1 MVGRVRGTVGIL
13 GTLGSPL
20 LGYTLRAF
28 VARGVRVG
36 AVLLDAKGFSAKDLA
51 IWEDRTARRLPPID
65 LSEFASLQIPFYFL
79 TSHNS
84 PEVVALVSRLGLDV
98 LINGGTP
105 RFLKESILNAP
116 RLGVL
121 NIHPG
126 RLPDYRG
133 FTCVEWAVHNNEK
146 VCNSVHFMTKT
157 IDGGPVV
164 LSEGYL
170 FSSTD
175 NYVDLW
181 VKVYREGF
189 DLLARAADKVLR
201 EGITAAGSTPQSLS
215 GNYYKPISDE
225 LLDEVK
231 KTRCRLLPLPDWI
244 GCSLNEAW
252 N

>member
-1 MVGRVRGTVGIL
+1 
-13 GTLGSPL
+13 
-20 LGYTLRAF
+20 LRAF
-28 VARGVRVG
+28 VARGVPVG
-36 AVLLDAKGFSAKDLA
+36 AVLIDTNGFSTKNLA

-84 PEVVALVSRLGLDV
+84 PEGVALVNRLGLDL
-98 LINGGTP
+98 LINGGTT
-105 RFLKESILNAP
+105 RILKESILNAP

-133 FTCVEWAVHNNEK
+133 CTCVEWAVHNDEE
-146 VCNSVHFMTKT
+146 VCNSAHFMTKT

-175 NYVDLW
+175 NYVDLR
-181 VKVYREGF
+181 VKVYRKGF
-189 DLLARAADKVLR
+189 DLLARAADKVLLK
-201 EGITAAGSTPQSLS
+201 GMTATVSMPQDPG

-225 LLDEVK
+225 LLEEVK
-231 KTRCRLLPLPDWI
+231 KKLDAGRYRYQIRQDVV
-244 GCSLNEAW
+244 LNEDW

>member
-1 MVGRVRGTVGIL
+1 MAGRLRRTAGIL
-13 GTLGSPL
+13 GTLGAPL

-28 VARGVRVG
+28 VARGVPVG
-36 AVLLDAKGFSAKDLA
+36 AVLIDANGFSAKNLA
-51 IWEDRTARRLPPID
+51 IWEERTAQRLPPID
-65 LSEFASLQIPFYFL
+65 FSEFASLQIPFYFL

-84 PEVVALVSRLGLDV
+84 PEAVALVSRLGLDV

-105 RFLKESILNAP
+105 SILQESILNAP

-133 FTCVEWAVHNNEK
+133 CTCVEWAVYNDEE
-146 VCNSVHFMTKT
+146 VCNSAHFMTKT

-175 NYVDLW
+175 NYVDLR

-201 EGITAAGSTPQSLS
+201 GGIAAAGSTPQDSG
-215 GNYYKPISDE
+215 GNYYKPISNT
-225 LLDEVK
+225 LLEEVK
-231 KTRCRLLPLPDWI
+231 KKLDTGRYRYQI
-244 GCSLNEAW
+244 G
-252 N
+252 